1 LAAVSTTNLK
11 DIKMS
16 EINFGKTV
24 SLAQAAKL
32 ILATPMNRYM
42 LRGEPGIGKSSL
54 LKTLSA
60 SLPNHETAYIDVPN
74 MDLGDI
80 AMPVINHENK
90 TTAYYPN
97 ARFKVH
103 TGKPIITMLDE
114 FTKGAEPIKNMLH
127 PLLEVANPRLGD
139 ISVHPESIVF
149 LTGNLA
155 SDGVGDT
162 LKAHTLNR
170 IIPLNVR
177 KPDADEWITWAIN
190 NGIEAEV
197 IAWVRQFPQAMAS
210 YTDPAQS
217 DNPYIY
223 NPKKVQTSYV
233 SPRSLERVSNIVRV
247 RSQLDMDSLICAMS
261 GAVGEAASRDMQ
273 AYIEFADQLPTW
285 ESVMENPKT
294 AKVPDGAGAC
304 AIIVFGAIAKV
315 TKDTMAPFMN
325 YLERF
330 EPEWQACFA
339 INIAKSPAKQSIAFS
354 SAKFADWVQKNEDL
368 L

>member
-1 LAAVSTTNLK
+1 MA
-11 DIKMS
+11 

-24 SLAQAAKL
+24 TLAQAANI
-32 ILATPMNRYM
+32 ILSTPMNRY
-42 LRGEPGIGKSSL
+42 LLQGEPGIGKSSL
-54 LKTLSA
+54 LKTLGA
-60 SLPNHETAYIDVPN
+60 SLPNHEVAYIDVPN

-80 AMPVINHENK
+80 AMPVIDKETK
-90 TTAYYPN
+90 TTTYYPN

-103 TGKPIITMLDE
+103 LGKPVITMLDE

-149 LTGNLA
+149 LTGNLGT
-155 SDGVGDT
+155 DGVGDT
-162 LKAHTLNR
+162 LKAHSRNR
-170 IIPLNVR
+170 IVPLNVR
-177 KPDADEWITWAIN
+177 KPDADEWIGWAIN
-190 NGIEAEV
+190 NDIAPEI
-197 IAWVRQFPQAMAS
+197 IAWVKQFPHAMAS
-210 YTDPAQS
+210 YTDEAQG

-223 NPKKVQTSYV
+223 NPKKMQTAFV
-233 SPRSLERVSNIVRV
+233 SPRSLERVSNIVKV
-247 RSQLDMDSLICAMS
+247 RSKLDTDSLICAMT

-273 AYIEFADQLPTW
+273 AYIEFSDQLPTW
-285 ESVMENPKT
+285 EAVIADPKK
-294 AKVPDGAGAC
+294 AHVPESAGAS

-315 TKDTMAPFMN
+315 DKTTMPKFME

-339 INIAKSPAKQSIAFS
+339 INIAKSPSKQAVAFS
-354 SAKFADWVQKNEDL
+354 SPKFADWVQKNEDL